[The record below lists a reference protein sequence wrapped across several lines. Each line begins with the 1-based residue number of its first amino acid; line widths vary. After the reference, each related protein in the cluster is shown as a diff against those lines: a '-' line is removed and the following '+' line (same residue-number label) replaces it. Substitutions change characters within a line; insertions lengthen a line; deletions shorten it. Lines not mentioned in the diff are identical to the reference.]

1 MLGRWQDDNSDR
13 VLVAALVRIA
23 IFSLGVFSNKTI
35 FGTGKSSLNECRII
49 LISCHLRALNI
60 NPMNITL

>member
-1 MLGRWQDDNSDR
+1 
-13 VLVAALVRIA
+13 
-23 IFSLGVFSNKTI
+23 VFSNKTI
-35 FGTGKSSLNECRII
+35 FGTGKSSLNECRIF